1 MDEAVLALLGTLSEI
16 QKELGSTVYEAAVER
31 ARIAVAAE
39 VMVEAERR
47 ALARRTPRRSGNVVF
62 LRAEAQGLARS
73 KDQGRSSEGS
83 GGQSLET

>member
-39 VMVEAERR
+39 VLVEAERR
-47 ALARRTPRRSGNVVF
+47 VLARRRQQDGNIVF
-62 LRAEAQGLARS
+62 LRPVSLPSPSG
-73 KDQGRSSEGS
+73 KDREGSPEGS
-83 GGQSLET
+83 GSQFFET